1 VSALPTTSAIVVSY
15 HTGPRLQECLYALKS
30 DPDISEIILVDN
42 GNTPEAEVWID
53 SFIARADKA
62 RLIRG
67 GDNPGFGTAVNRGA
81 ASALG
86 DLVLVINPDAI
97 IRRGSVG
104 PLVAA
109 MDGRHEP
116 VLVGGK
122 IFDLHGHEERG
133 CRRNTLTLARALGLG
148 KWTLDR
154 EQAPKGP
161 IEVGAVSGAFFLM
174 RRKAFRAIG
183 GFDEGYFLHVEDV
196 DLCRRVIEAGGAVI
210 YQPLAGALH
219 YGATSDAPSGVVQSH
234 KAQSLTR
241 YFRKFAKGPL
251 ERALVMAV
259 SPFFAIALKLR
270 A

>member
-1 VSALPTTSAIVVSY
+1 MSALPTTSAIVVSY

-42 GNTPEAEVWID
+42 GNTPEAEAWID
-53 SFIARADKA
+53 SFIMRAEKA
-62 RLIRG
+62 RLIRL

-86 DLVLVINPDAI
+86 ELLLVINPDAI

-104 PLVAA
+104 PLLAG
-109 MDGRHEP
+109 MSGQPEP

-122 IFDLHGHEERG
+122 IFDLQGREERG

-148 KWTLDR
+148 QWTLDH
-154 EQAPKGP
+154 EPGPPGP
-161 IEVGAVSGAFFLM
+161 IAVGAVSGAFFLI
-174 RRKAFRAIG
+174 RRDGFHALG
-183 GFDEGYFLHVEDV
+183 GFDEDYFLHVEDV

-219 YGATSDAPSGVVQSH
+219 YGATSDAPSGVVQAQ
-234 KAQSLTR
+234 KAQSLAR

-251 ERALVMAV
+251 ERALIAV
-259 SPFFAIALKLR
+259 TTPLFAVALKLR